1 MFDCVIIGAGA
12 SGLQCCA
19 RLIEHSDVDVDV
31 VIVEARDRV
40 GGRIYTRHET
50 ANVVTAD
57 VNGGSNNKVLFRRD
71 LGASWVHG
79 ASDDNPMVKLLEEC
93 NTPALKSLDPIFEG
107 NPWIRPNTV
116 LHPNNGNDERAR
128 KSLISFF
135 VNGSIVDDESPVSS
149 TLISQALR
157 RHYRCLEIITQN
169 YGNEHNVRNLKNDE
183 VSVLSPTSVDEL
195 SVDQVYK
202 RLNSTL
208 LDTNNDKLDK
218 QTNDTSALIVAGAA
232 HLDIM
237 DAIDANKGE
246 ISDNN
251 MEKNDTVTTNNN
263 NSKLNEEDD
272 KALVNL
278 LASFYLFL
286 IENWNGASMKD
297 TNVEQLVELF
307 LPEQQYNS
315 DNEEV
320 EGDEGS
326 YEHEKEEVKKER
338 EGNGVTIM
346 DIDKHHDSAGDFFG
360 PHCKVREGMI
370 TVLEPLIKIIE
381 RHQKD
386 DDDDSIIRLKKEVI
400 SIVDKNNHVRIEM
413 ASGKIIEAKCCVC
426 TLPLGCLQNLIA
438 KTDKSFFQ
446 PRLCSDKINAINSIW
461 SGSYRKVFLTFD
473 HIFWPKEPPMIGL
486 IRNKP
491 RRRQQP
497 TESSKSTASVLPGC
511 HLLLNNLWARN
522 DIPCIE
528 AILCGNLG
536 VWCFEKSNEIIQQ
549 AVIEFLEASMGLN
562 DLSSSCIDFH
572 VTRWEEDIYTRGAYS
587 AFNLGTTNQ
596 HVDVIQSSEW
606 DGRLLFAGEATELDH
621 MGSVH
626 GALMSGKRA
635 AADVLGLLYR

>member
-19 RLIEHSDVDVDV
+19 RLIEHPDVDV
-31 VIVEARDRV
+31 VVVEARDRI
-40 GGRIYTRHET
+40 GGRIHTRHET
-50 ANVVTAD
+50 VDVVTAD
-57 VNGGSNNKVLFRRD
+57 DNGGSNNKVSFRRD

-93 NTPALKSLDPIFEG
+93 KTPVLKSLDPIFEG

-116 LHPNNGNDERAR
+116 LHHNNGDDERAR

-135 VNGSIVDDESPVSS
+135 VNGSIVDDESLPVSS

-157 RHYRCLEIITQN
+157 RHYRFLEIITQN
-169 YGNEHNVRNLKNDE
+169 YGSEHNVHNLLSDEE
-183 VSVLSPTSVDEL
+183 VSALSPTSVVEL
-195 SVDQVYK
+195 SVDQIYK
-202 RLNSTL
+202 RLN
-208 LDTNNDKLDK
+208 K
-218 QTNDTSALIVAGAA
+218 
-232 HLDIM
+232 
-237 DAIDANKGE
+237 
-246 ISDNN
+246 
-251 MEKNDTVTTNNN
+251 
-263 NSKLNEEDD
+263 DD
-272 KALVNL
+272 KVLVNL

-297 TNVEQLVELF
+297 TSVEQLVE
-307 LPEQQYNS
+307 
-315 DNEEV
+315 
-320 EGDEGS
+320 
-326 YEHEKEEVKKER
+326 
-338 EGNGVTIM
+338 NGVTFM
-346 DIDKHHDSAGDFFG
+346 DIDKHHDGAGDFFG

-381 RHQKD
+381 RHQND
-386 DDDDSIIRLKKEVI
+386 DGDDRSIIRLKEEVI
-400 SIVDKNNHVRIEM
+400 SIIDKKNHVRIEM

-426 TLPLGCLQNLIA
+426 TIPLGCLQHVIA
-438 KTDKSFFQ
+438 KTDMSFFQ
-446 PRLCSDKINAINSIW
+446 PRLCDDKINAINSIW

-491 RRRQQP
+491 RRRRQQP
-497 TESSKSTASVLPGC
+497 DRSSKLTSVLPGC

-522 DIPCIE
+522 NIPCIE

-562 DLSSSCIDFH
+562 DLSSSCTDFH
-572 VTRWEEDIYTRGAYS
+572 VTRWEEDMHTRGSYS
-587 AFNLGTTNQ
+587 TFRLGTTDQ
-596 HVDVIQSSEW
+596 HVGVLQSSEW
-606 DGRLLFAGEATELDH
+606 DGRLLFAGEATEIDH

-626 GALMSGKRA
+626 GALISGNRA
-635 AADVLGLLYR
+635 AADVLSLLNM

>member
-1 MFDCVIIGAGA
+1 MLDCVIIGAGA

-19 RLIEHSDVDVDV
+19 RLIEHPDVDV
-31 VIVEARDRV
+31 VVVEARDRI
-40 GGRIYTRHET
+40 GGRIHTRHET
-50 ANVVTAD
+50 VDVVTAD
-57 VNGGSNNKVLFRRD
+57 DNGGSNNKVSFRRD

-93 NTPALKSLDPIFEG
+93 KTPVLKSLDPIFEG

-116 LHPNNGNDERAR
+116 LHHNNGDDERAR

-135 VNGSIVDDESPVSS
+135 VNGSIVDDESLPVSS

-157 RHYRCLEIITQN
+157 RHYRFLEIITQN
-169 YGNEHNVRNLKNDE
+169 YGSEHNVRNLLNDDE

-195 SVDQVYK
+195 SVDQIYN

-208 LDTNNDKLDK
+208 LDANNDKLSK
-218 QTNDTSALIVAGAA
+218 QTKDTSASIVAGAA

-237 DAIDANKGE
+237 DVIDTNKGG
-246 ISDNN
+246 ISDK
-251 MEKNDTVTTNNN
+251 MEKNDTVPTTNDN
-263 NSKLNEEDD
+263 NEENDRV
-272 KALVNL
+272 LVNL

-297 TNVEQLVELF
+297 TSVEQLVELF
-307 LPEQQYNS
+307 LPEQQDNS
-315 DNEEV
+315 DKEEV
-320 EGDEGS
+320 DVDEYS
-326 YEHEKEEVKKER
+326 YEHKKEEEEKKER
-338 EGNGVTIM
+338 GRNGVTFM
-346 DIDKHHDSAGDFFG
+346 DIDKHHDGAGDFFG

-381 RHQKD
+381 RHQND
-386 DDDDSIIRLKKEVI
+386 DGDDHSIIRLKEEVI
-400 SIVDKNNHVRIEM
+400 SIVDKKNHVRIEM

-426 TLPLGCLQNLIA
+426 TIPLGCLQHVIA
-438 KTDKSFFQ
+438 KTDMSFFQ
-446 PRLCSDKINAINSIW
+446 PRLCDDKINAINSIW

-491 RRRQQP
+491 RRRRQQP
-497 TESSKSTASVLPGC
+497 DRSSKLTSVLPGC

-522 DIPCIE
+522 NIPCIE

-562 DLSSSCIDFH
+562 DLSSSCTDFH
-572 VTRWEEDIYTRGAYS
+572 VTRWEEDIHTRGSYS
-587 AFNLGTTNQ
+587 TFHLGTTDQ
-596 HVDVIQSSEW
+596 HVDVLQSSEW
-606 DGRLLFAGEATELDH
+606 DGRLLFAGEATEIDH

-626 GALMSGKRA
+626 GALISGKRA
-635 AADVLGLLYR
+635 AADVLSLLYM

>member
-19 RLIEHSDVDVDV
+19 RLIEHPDVDV
-31 VIVEARDRV
+31 VVVEARDRI
-40 GGRIYTRHET
+40 GGRIHTRHET
-50 ANVVTAD
+50 VDVVTAD
-57 VNGGSNNKVLFRRD
+57 DNGGSNNKVSFRRD

-93 NTPALKSLDPIFEG
+93 KTPVLKSLDPIFEG

-116 LHPNNGNDERAR
+116 LHHNNGDDERAR
-128 KSLISFF
+128 KSLITFF
-135 VNGSIVDDESPVSS
+135 VNGSIVDDESLPVSS

-157 RHYRCLEIITQN
+157 RHYRFLEIITQN
-169 YGNEHNVRNLKNDE
+169 YGSEHNVHNLLSDDE
-183 VSVLSPTSVDEL
+183 VSALSPTSVDEL
-195 SVDQVYK
+195 SVDQIYK
-202 RLNSTL
+202 RINSTL
-208 LDTNNDKLDK
+208 LDTNNDKLSK
-218 QTNDTSALIVAGAA
+218 QTKDTSASIVAGAA

-237 DAIDANKGE
+237 DVIDTNKGG
-246 ISDNN
+246 ISDK
-251 MEKNDTVTTNNN
+251 MEKNDTVPTTNDN
-263 NSKLNEEDD
+263 NEENDRV
-272 KALVNL
+272 LVNL

-297 TNVEQLVELF
+297 TSVEQLVELF
-307 LPEQQYNS
+307 LPEQQDNS
-315 DNEEV
+315 DKEEV
-320 EGDEGS
+320 DVDEYS
-326 YEHEKEEVKKER
+326 YEHKKEEEEKKER
-338 EGNGVTIM
+338 ERNGVTFM
-346 DIDKHHDSAGDFFG
+346 DIDKHHDGAGDFFG

-381 RHQKD
+381 RHQND
-386 DDDDSIIRLKKEVI
+386 DGDDHSIIRLKEEVI
-400 SIVDKNNHVRIEM
+400 SIVDKKNHVRIEM

-426 TLPLGCLQNLIA
+426 TIPLGCLQHVIA
-438 KTDKSFFQ
+438 KTDMSFFQ
-446 PRLCSDKINAINSIW
+446 PRLCDEKINAINSIW

-491 RRRQQP
+491 RRRRQQP
-497 TESSKSTASVLPGC
+497 DRSSKLTFVLPGC

-522 DIPCIE
+522 NIPCIE

-562 DLSSSCIDFH
+562 DLSSSCTDFH
-572 VTRWEEDIYTRGAYS
+572 VTRWEEDIHTRGSYS
-587 AFNLGTTNQ
+587 TFHLGTTDQ
-596 HVDVIQSSEW
+596 HVDVLQSSEW
-606 DGRLLFAGEATELDH
+606 DGRLLFAGEATEIDH

-626 GALMSGKRA
+626 GALISGKRA
-635 AADVLGLLYR
+635 AADVLGLLYM